1 MFLLRVLRVLRDEQA
16 FEVIYHAR
24 MSSRLRIEPATVEDV
39 PLILRFIQEL
49 AEYERLGH
57 ACVATEDDLRTQL
70 FGPNPV
76 AHTVIAY
83 AGDEPAGFALYF
95 FNFSTFLASP
105 GLYLE
110 DLYVK
115 PELRKRGIGHALL
128 AYLARVASERGC
140 GRMEWS
146 VLNWNETAIRVYRGI
161 GAQPLEDWTV
171 MRLNG
176 PAITALAATN
186 RT

>member
-1 MFLLRVLRVLRDEQA
+1 
-16 FEVIYHAR
+16 VIYDAQ
-24 MSSRLRIEPATVEDV
+24 MSVDLRIEPATLQDV

-49 AEYERLGH
+49 AEYEQLAH
-57 ACVATEDDLRTQL
+57 ACVATEDDLRAQL

-95 FNFSTFLASP
+95 FNFSTFLARP

-110 DLYVK
+110 DLYVR
-115 PELRKRGIGHALL
+115 PALRKRGIGRALL

-146 VLNWNETAIRVYRGI
+146 VLNWNEPAIRVYRGI
-161 GAQPLEDWTV
+161 GAQPLEDWTA
-171 MRLNG
+171 MRLTG
-176 PAITALAATN
+176 PAIIALAATAPAAP
-186 RT
+186 RSSAT

>member
-1 MFLLRVLRVLRDEQA
+1 
-16 FEVIYHAR
+16 
-24 MSSRLRIEPATVEDV
+24 MSADLRIEPASIRDV

-49 AEYERLGH
+49 AEYEQLAH
-57 ACVATEDDLRTQL
+57 ACVATEDDLRAHL
-70 FGPNPV
+70 FGPNAV
-76 AHTVIAY
+76 ASTVIAY

-95 FNFSTFLASP
+95 FNFSTFLARP

-115 PELRKRGIGHALL
+115 PTLRKRGIGRALL

-146 VLNWNETAIRVYRGI
+146 VLNWNEPAIRVYRGI

-171 MRLNG
+171 MRLTG
-176 PAITALAATN
+176 SAIITLAATAPAAP
-186 RT
+186 RSSAT

>member
-1 MFLLRVLRVLRDEQA
+1 
-16 FEVIYHAR
+16 
-24 MSSRLRIEPATVEDV
+24 MSADLRIEPATIRDV
-39 PLILRFIQEL
+39 PLILQFIQEL
-49 AEYERLGH
+49 AEYEKLAH
-57 ACVATEDDLRTQL
+57 ACVATEEDLRTQL

-76 AHTVIAY
+76 AYTVIAH

-95 FNFSTFLASP
+95 FNFSTFLARP

-115 PELRKRGIGHALL
+115 PALRKRGIGRALL
-128 AYLARVASERGC
+128 AYLAQVASERGC

-146 VLNWNETAIRVYRGI
+146 VLNWNEPAIRVYRGI

-171 MRLNG
+171 MRLTG
-176 PAITALAATN
+176 PAISALAATAPAVP
-186 RT
+186 RSSAT

>member
-1 MFLLRVLRVLRDEQA
+1 
-16 FEVIYHAR
+16 
-24 MSSRLRIEPATVEDV
+24 MSSAFRIEPATVHDV
-39 PLILRFIQEL
+39 PLILQFIREL
-49 AEYERLGH
+49 ADYEQLAH

-83 AGDEPAGFALYF
+83 VGDEPAGFALYF
-95 FNFSTFLASP
+95 FNFSTFLARP

-115 PELRKRGIGHALL
+115 PAMRKRGIGRALL
-128 AYLARVASERGC
+128 AYLARIASDGGC

-146 VLNWNETAIRVYRGI
+146 VLNWNEPAIRVYRGI
-161 GAQPLEDWTV
+161 GAQSMDDWTV
-171 MRLNG
+171 MRLTG
-176 PAITALAATN
+176 PAVSALAATAPAVP
-186 RT
+186 RSSAT

>member
-1 MFLLRVLRVLRDEQA
+1 MKLD
-16 FEVIYHAR
+16 
-24 MSSRLRIEPATVEDV
+24 LRIEPATIHDV
-39 PLILRFIQEL
+39 PLILQFIQEL
-49 AEYERLGH
+49 AAYEQLAH

-70 FGPNPV
+70 FGPDPV

-95 FNFSTFLASP
+95 FNFSTFLARP

-115 PELRKRGIGHALL
+115 PALRKRGIGRALL

-146 VLNWNETAIRVYRGI
+146 VLNWNEPAIRVYRGI

-171 MRLNG
+171 MRLTG
-176 PAITALAATN
+176 PAISALAATVPAAP
-186 RT
+186 RSSAT

>member
-1 MFLLRVLRVLRDEQA
+1 
-16 FEVIYHAR
+16 VIYDAQ
-24 MSSRLRIEPATVEDV
+24 MSVDLRIEPATLQDV

-49 AEYERLGH
+49 AEYEQLAH
-57 ACVATEDDLRTQL
+57 ACVATEDDLRAQL

-95 FNFSTFLASP
+95 FNFSTFLARP

-115 PELRKRGIGHALL
+115 PALRKRGIGRALL

-146 VLNWNETAIRVYRGI
+146 VLNWNEPAIRVYRGI

-171 MRLNG
+171 MRLTG
-176 PAITALAATN
+176 PAIIALAATAPAAP
-186 RT
+186 RSSAT

>member
-1 MFLLRVLRVLRDEQA
+1 
-16 FEVIYHAR
+16 
-24 MSSRLRIEPATVEDV
+24 MSADLRIEPATIRDV
-39 PLILRFIQEL
+39 PLILQFIQEL
-49 AEYERLGH
+49 AEYEQLAH
-57 ACVATEDDLRTQL
+57 ACVATEADLRTQL

-76 AHTVIAY
+76 AYTVIAY

-95 FNFSTFLASP
+95 FNFSTFLARP

-115 PELRKRGIGHALL
+115 PALRKRGFGRALL
-128 AYLARVASERGC
+128 AHLARVASERGC

-146 VLNWNETAIRVYRGI
+146 VLNWNEPAIRVYRGI

-171 MRLNG
+171 MRLTG
-176 PAITALAATN
+176 PAISALAAAAPAAPRSSAT
-186 RT
+186 

>member
-1 MFLLRVLRVLRDEQA
+1 
-16 FEVIYHAR
+16 
-24 MSSRLRIEPATVEDV
+24 MSADLRIEPATIRDV
-39 PLILRFIQEL
+39 PLIFRFIQEL
-49 AEYERLGH
+49 AEYEQLAH
-57 ACVATEDDLRTQL
+57 ACVATEEDLRTQL

-83 AGDEPAGFALYF
+83 EGGDPAGFALYF
-95 FNFSTFLASP
+95 FNFSTFLARP

-115 PELRKRGIGHALL
+115 PALRKKGIGRALL

-146 VLNWNETAIRVYRGI
+146 VLNWNEPAIRVYRGI
-161 GAQPLEDWTV
+161 GAQPLDDWTV
-171 MRLNG
+171 MRLTG
-176 PAITALAATN
+176 PAISALAATAPAVP
-186 RT
+186 RSSAT